1 MNSSQAVVVC
11 EDGTVFPG
19 YHFGAQG
26 TAIGELVA
34 PTAMTGDHVLISS
47 GAYAG
52 TIGVFTTPFIGVSG
66 VSKPASQLGIAMAG
80 VISRERPQKPSH
92 WRSHQSLEDTL
103 VANATVGIYGVDTRA
118 LTQHL
123 RRSGA
128 CNVGIFSSAPTRMAD
143 AVHRVSH
150 HSVTT
155 DTLIGQTSGPSPSSY
170 PDQPNVAV
178 VDLGMGAA
186 LRNILSTRGYSVAL
200 FPATS
205 PAEKILDTGAS
216 RVILSGGP
224 GNPSDATIGLG
235 LVRDLLSTDQPVL
248 GLGLGHQ
255 LIARAL
261 GFATRR
267 LENAHHGTNHP
278 VRHTET
284 ARVSITTHCHSHTVD
299 FANDPSIIV
308 THTSLHDGSVEG
320 FKLADRPVSG
330 LQFHPQGHPGPQD
343 AFNQLTSFLKDS

>member
-34 PTAMTGDHVLISS
+34 PTAMTGEHVLITN

-52 TIGVFTTPFIGVSG
+52 TIGLFTTPFIGVSG
-66 VSKPASQLGIAMAG
+66 VSEPASQLGITMAG
-80 VISRERPQKPSH
+80 VISREPPQKPSH
-92 WRSHQSLEDTL
+92 WRCHQSLEDVLTT
-103 VANATVGIYGVDTRA
+103 NATVGIYGVDTRA
-118 LTQHL
+118 LSQLL
-123 RRSGA
+123 RRSGG
-128 CNVGIFSSAPTRMAD
+128 CKVGIFSSDRIRISD

-150 HSVTT
+150 HCLTT
-155 DTLIGQTSGPSPSSY
+155 DTLIGQASTPSPSSS
-170 PDQPNVAV
+170 PTQPHVAV
-178 VDLGMGAA
+178 VDLGMGTT
-186 LRNILSTRGYSVAL
+186 LHDILSTRGYSVAL

-205 PAEKILDTGAS
+205 PTEEILNSGAS

-235 LVRDLLSTDQPVL
+235 LVRDLLSTDQPML

-284 ARVSITTHCHSHTVD
+284 GRVSIATHCHSHTVD
-299 FANDPSIIV
+299 FANDPSVIV

-320 FKLADRPVSG
+320 FKLADRPVFG